1 MIRQRMHIATKDAS
15 AWNRVLEVF
24 DEANRLSAERGWPEG
39 RPWAQLAGSLNEI
52 VVDIDYVDLAEYE
65 RIQQELQADT
75 NWTTVM
81 KPVNDAMI
89 LERSYSELLITP
101 SIHV

>member
-1 MIRQRMHIATKDAS
+1 MIRQRMHIATKDTS
-15 AWNRVLEVF
+15 AWNRVLEVV

-39 RPWAQLAGSLNEI
+39 RTWTPLAGSLNEI
-52 VVDIDYVDLAEYE
+52 VVDIDYLDLAEYE
-65 RIQQELQADT
+65 RIQQELQGDT

-81 KPVNDAMI
+81 KPMNDAML

-101 SIHV
+101 SAHN